1 MKCPL
6 LEGVYKAAFIVP
18 TGGRS
23 QLRPWGGTTA
33 DVGSSYEGNMPVN
46 IAAYTLGGKLSKGLG
61 MASKGITRIGGP
73 ISGIAELGYGMTKGV
88 ADARKAGAKFGKNL
102 GRSNMFLA
110 GRL

>member
-33 DVGSSYEGNMPVN
+33 DVGSSYEGNMP
-46 IAAYTLGGKLSKGLG
+46 ISMAGWSLGGKLGKGLG
-61 MASKGITRIGGP
+61 MASKGATRIGGP
-73 ISGIAELGYGMTKGV
+73 IAGLAEFGYGLTKGV
-88 ADARKAGAKFGKNL
+88 ADARKKGARYGRELGK
-102 GRSNMFLA
+102 SNMFLA